1 MNVQDNPHLLVAMGA
16 RNLGST
22 ALSIFVQEN
31 LSMIN
36 CCDIS
41 TYNIQDSYFGNVGDL
56 LSSLGKAEWLED
68 IRKGS
73 CPLRSFLGIYSREKG
88 ENDNYK

>member
-22 ALSIFVQEN
+22 VLSIFVQEN

-41 TYNIQDSYFGNVGDL
+41 TYNIQDSYFGMNAMLAIYCQGGVVRVYTEGE
-56 LSSLGKAEWLED
+56 LSTEELFGH
-68 IRKGS
+68 I
-73 CPLRSFLGIYSREKG
+73 
-88 ENDNYK
+88 